1 MKALSKVLK
10 MQNKFDR
17 IARQILGDVD
27 GFNPCVFKVIGY
39 SEAYTS
45 IETDRLG
52 NKKTYKY
59 PETIEIKFENWSNSF
74 YSVRVSDLKWIR
86 EGQDLGGAGSSG
98 MRVLLK
104 QIKELKAFKQHRA
117 GGKAG
122 A

>member
-10 MQNKFDR
+10 MQKKFDR

-27 GFNPCVFKVIGY
+27 GCQPCKFKITDY

-45 IETDRLG
+45 IETDRFG
-52 NKKTYKY
+52 KKTTYNY
-59 PETIEIKFENWSNSF
+59 PETIEVKFENWSNSF
-74 YSVRVSDLKWIR
+74 YSVRVSDLRWIR
-86 EGQDLGGAGSSG
+86 EGTNLDGAGLSG
-98 MRVLLK
+98 FRVLSK